1 MYLRNFGLGHCT
13 AKTLGT
19 PDALVTE
26 ELPAPHRI
34 RSFPT
39 HSASRAISASDRP
52 LDRWIS
58 VRAILPLVMSRASTS
73 TRPLLPTPQR
83 TWTGAPLG
91 KLGGKSSI
99 QHSPMLIQ
107 ASSCGASPWRL
118 LTAAVS

>member
-39 HSASRAISASDRP
+39 HLASRAISPSDSP

-58 VRAILPLVMSRASTS
+58 VRAILPLVMSSASTS

-83 TWTGAPLG
+83 TCTGAPLG
-91 KLGGKSSI
+91 RLGGRPSI
-99 QHSPMLIQ
+99 QHSPMLMQ
-107 ASSCGASPWRL
+107 ASACCASPCST
-118 LTAAVS
+118 LTRTRC